1 MLITVDT
8 SQPLSDLDRQVLQAV
23 LADTWPPTKEAPAT
37 WTATGN
43 WAAEEPA
50 EEAPPAKKAPARRNR
65 KVKAAPDPEPSPESA
80 PSAPSAESADEPD
93 EDAGPTKEDALAAA
107 TKLLGEGRM
116 ADVKSVLSNFG
127 VKKVS
132 DLKPSQYGDFI
143 DSLEAL

>member
-37 WTATGN
+37 WTASGG
-43 WAAEEPA
+43 WAAEKPAEEPA
-50 EEAPPAKKAPARRNR
+50 EKPAKKAPARRTR
-65 KVKAAPDPEPSPESA
+65 KAAPDPEPSPESV

-116 ADVKSVLSNFG
+116 ADVKGVLSNFG

>member
-23 LADTWPPTKEAPAT
+23 LADTWPPTKEAPAK
-37 WTATGN
+37 A
-43 WAAEEPA
+43 APEAEEPA
-50 EEAPPAKKAPARRNR
+50 EKPAKKAPARRTR
-65 KVKAAPDPEPSPESA
+65 KTAPDPEPSPESA

-116 ADVKSVLSNFG
+116 ADVKGVLSNFG